1 MKKSQS
7 SVYFV
12 LSFWMFCYGMLSVIL
27 SGFCVCMDLRIGVML
42 LVLAFWMFIK
52 GYVFGTWLKLLGI
65 NTYGMFLFGMFTCAL
80 CLTSDDIL
88 LRGGWMSLI
97 AIGLLFMGLWD
108 MFRLGE

>member
-65 NTYGMFLFGMFTCAL
+65 NIYGMFLFGMFTCAL
-80 CLTSDDIL
+80 CLTFDDIL
-88 LRGGWMSLI
+88 LRGGWMSII

>member
-1 MKKSQS
+1 MFAFLAYGRSMKKSQS

-12 LSFWMFCYGMLSVIL
+12 LS
-27 SGFCVCMDLRIGVML
+27 
-42 LVLAFWMFIK
+42 FWMFIK

-88 LRGGWMSLI
+88 LRGGWMSII